1 MAMER
6 DLPSESGETGLKPDY
21 QLGREKGQEEEE
33 GGGGGGGGRR
43 RRMRKRRRGQRACE
57 SRVEEG
63 AGGSASPI
71 FKVGTCAMPQ
81 MAWSWFRPKKGD
93 KACNQ
98 NTRQFFLP
106 MTYHLPYHSH
116 ISVPETRS
124 TVYK

>member
-6 DLPSESGETGLKPDY
+6 DLPSERGETGLKPDY

-57 SRVEEG
+57 SGVEEG

-93 KACNQ
+93 KASDQ
-98 NTRQFFLP
+98 DTRQFFFP
-106 MTYHLPYHSH
+106 MTHHLPYHCY

>member
-6 DLPSESGETGLKPDY
+6 DLPSESGETGLKADY

-63 AGGSASPI
+63 AGGSAKL
-71 FKVGTCAMPQ
+71 FT
-81 MAWSWFRPKKGD
+81 
-93 KACNQ
+93 
-98 NTRQFFLP
+98 
-106 MTYHLPYHSH
+106 
-116 ISVPETRS
+116 
-124 TVYK
+124 

>member
-6 DLPSESGETGLKPDY
+6 DLPSESDETGLKPDY
-21 QLGREKGQEEEE
+21 QLGREKGQEEEQ

-93 KACNQ
+93 KASDQDHC
-98 NTRQFFLP
+98 
-106 MTYHLPYHSH
+106 Y

>member
-43 RRMRKRRRGQRACE
+43 WRMRKRRRGQRACE
-57 SRVEEG
+57 SGVEEG

-81 MAWSWFRPKKGD
+81 MAWTWFRPKKE
-93 KACNQ
+93 
-98 NTRQFFLP
+98 TRQA
-106 MTYHLPYHSH
+106 
-116 ISVPETRS
+116 TRTLGS
-124 TVYK
+124 SFSP